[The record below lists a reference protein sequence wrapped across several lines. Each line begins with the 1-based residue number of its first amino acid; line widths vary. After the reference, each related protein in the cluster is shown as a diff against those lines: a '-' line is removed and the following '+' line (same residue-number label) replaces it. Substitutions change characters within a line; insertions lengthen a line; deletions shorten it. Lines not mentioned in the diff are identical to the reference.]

1 MEQPRTGRRVVLI
14 ILAVALAAA
23 IVATLLRPRTVRA
36 PGEGAARPVPGEN
49 GRVVAEVL
57 NASGQVGLA
66 RAATRKLRDAGI
78 DVVYFGTDERNDL
91 DATLVVLRRGDASAA
106 ERVVNALGIG
116 AVQATP
122 DATRLV
128 DVTVRLGRDFGRL
141 ALVGEP

>member
-23 IVATLLRPRTVRA
+23 ILATVLRPRTARA
-36 PGEGAARPVPGEN
+36 PGEGAARPVPGAN
-49 GRVVAEVL
+49 GRVVVEVL

-78 DVVYFGTDERNDL
+78 DVVYFGTDERDDL
-91 DATLVVLRRGDASAA
+91 DATLVVLRRGDGSAA
-106 ERVVNALGIG
+106 ARVVDALGVG

-122 DATRLV
+122 DAARLV

-141 ALVGEP
+141 GLVGEP